1 MQLSYTACAIAQA
14 PLAPSPTLICVTD
27 PASLSPAEAIDR
39 QVDAYNARDVDAFA
53 ACYAADLV
61 IVDAAGADLT
71 RGRAQLVEQY
81 GRWFMRNPELHVE
94 VVSRIE
100 IGSFVI
106 DAERV
111 TGTPD
116 GEMQAVAIY
125 RVDDDGLIER
135 VQFLP

>member
-1 MQLSYTACAIAQA
+1 MSDTAAA
-14 PLAPSPTLICVTD
+14 V
-27 PASLSPAEAIDR
+27 DR

-53 ACYAADLV
+53 ACYAENIV
-61 IVDAAGADLT
+61 IVDAAAQAELT
-71 RGRAQLVEQY
+71 HGRAQLAEQY
-81 GRWFMRNPELHVE
+81 GRWFERNPQLHVE

-100 IGSFVI
+100 IDSFVI

-116 GEMQAVAIY
+116 GDIHAVAIY
-125 RVDDDGLIER
+125 HVDEDGLIDR